1 MVFLFKIVKLRGYP
15 PTYALRVG
23 ARRCTSR
30 MHTYCVKMPYC
41 LLFAVVTWFP
51 VEIFSGEWGRGYLQK
66 KDKGVGVFMYPAG
79 TGVDI
84 KQKAA

>member
-1 MVFLFKIVKLRGYP
+1 MNTYYRVLEIV
-15 PTYALRVG
+15 
-23 ARRCTSR
+23 
-30 MHTYCVKMPYC
+30 H
-41 LLFAVVTWFP
+41 LLGLGTAWFP